1 MSILHVYIQ
10 SNILLYNISNYYGS
24 IKKFEVYYIFQS
36 ILINGPKNNKFNI
49 LKEDIISVSSNG
61 T

>member
-24 IKKFEVYYIFQS
+24 IKKSEVYYIFQS